1 MNILLRITILIAYA
15 CIFPSGALGKTA
27 YPVALYCDRFVSFIY
42 PSNLYKKIEPAIEST
57 SDGKF
62 RFYDLVRYANDIGDS
77 IAVCGE
83 SLSTCARTENRA
95 KHYWLD
101 VDIGRLAIFHTTS
114 TVTHREIHEGD
125 VYETFPLCPSMDKRG
140 RSDPYGGE
148 CYAAVK
154 ATGNKTYSLV
164 YWLGTSENVRSG
176 PPRTQAVNR
185 ARRILDSL
193 GQPK

>member
-15 CIFPSGALGKTA
+15 CIFSSGALGKTA
-27 YPVALYCDRFVSFIY
+27 YPVGLYCDRFVSFIY
-42 PSNLYKKIEPAIEST
+42 PSNLYKKIEPPSESA
-57 SDGKF
+57 SDGKV
-62 RFYDLVRYANDIGDS
+62 RFYDLMRRGDGIVDS
-77 IAVCGE
+77 ITVCGE
-83 SLSTCARTENRA
+83 SLSTCASNENQA
-95 KHYWLD
+95 KPYWLD
-101 VDIGRLAIFHTTS
+101 VDTGRLAIFHTTS
-114 TVTHREIHEGD
+114 TVTHREIHDGD
-125 VYETFPLCPSMDKRG
+125 VYEAFPLCPSMDKRG

-176 PPRTQAVNR
+176 PARTQALNR